1 MDKIAAMIRDP
12 RIVEAIPEELLHLKH
27 NGQLNKYASHRL
39 GLPSDNF
46 GLREAVY
53 GMAKSAYLHR
63 NQWKVISA
71 GLSALREMSDN
82 E

>member
-1 MDKIAAMIRDP
+1 MDKIAAMIRNP
-12 RIVEAIPEELLHLKH
+12 AIVEAIPQELLDLKRS
-27 NGQLNKYASHRL
+27 GQLHKYASHRL
-39 GLPSDNF
+39 GLSDSQF

-71 GLSALREMSDN
+71 GLAAMKDLTEN